1 MAPPLNSIRHAP
13 DVEDDDTVNA
23 DSATPARGAGG
34 VTVKPVANA
43 IRILRYLSQ
52 TGAPE
57 RGADI
62 ARHLS
67 INPSTCFNILR
78 TLVAE
83 DVIDFN
89 PLSKMYSAGL
99 GLAKLVD
106 QLITQGQRIELAKP
120 FMEELAAKFHVTV
133 TLWRRMGTDRIVLV
147 SSEASPTDL
156 RIDMP
161 TGQRLPLLMGAS
173 GRLFAGQLGLSE
185 SEARQRIRHDAL
197 VASDF
202 VRDLLARSG
211 AGPPARL
218 GGGRW
223 LLRQRRGVGRRTG
236 ARPGGCDRLHGVG
249 GDDPRSP
256 RRRRPRVARR
266 VAARH
271 GCAAGS
277 DAFLR
282 PSTAAN
288 AATGSPTRSSPR

>member
-1 MAPPLNSIRHAP
+1 MAPPLNRVHDAP
-13 DVEDDDTVNA
+13 DVEDDDTTST
-23 DSATPARGAGG
+23 DSSTATRPSG
-34 VTVKPVANA
+34 VMVKPVANA

-185 SEARQRIRHDAL
+185 SEARREFDTMRWSRPISFETYWREVGRARRRGWAVDDGYFANGVVS
-197 VASDF
+197 VAAP
-202 VRDLLARSG
+202 VRDPAG
-211 AGPPARL
+211 AIAFTVSAVMIRGHHDDAGLESL
-218 GGGRW
+218 GES
-223 LLRQRRGVGRRTG
+223 LRDMG
-236 ARPGGCDRLHGVG
+236 AQL
-249 GDDPRSP
+249 
-256 RRRRPRVARR
+256 
-266 VAARH
+266 
-271 GCAAGS
+271 
-277 DAFLR
+277 
-282 PSTAAN
+282 
-288 AATGSPTRSSPR
+288 AATLF